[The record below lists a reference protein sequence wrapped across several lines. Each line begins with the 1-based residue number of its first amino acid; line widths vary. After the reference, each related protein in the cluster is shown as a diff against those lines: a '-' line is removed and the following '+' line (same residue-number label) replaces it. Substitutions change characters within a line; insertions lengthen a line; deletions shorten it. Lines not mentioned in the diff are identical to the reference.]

1 MRLTEISVVK
11 VLIIMAGKMLKPQKK
26 LLEQDH
32 VLPYKIDVE
41 GYLFQVVI
49 FTKLGKI
56 SGITVLR
63 SEDELASKEE
73 ALAVVQKLQKYNF
86 YFEYLTKRTSIVK
99 ERDSTVAERIEQAQL
114 ILNNNILFGE
124 KLQPEIDQLSLALE
138 VYKQQQHK
146 MDIYQEDIAL
156 LNEKIKEQGLIKE
169 EDWKSAEDLSI
180 AFMIAAYAQTIYLEA
195 TRDNR
200 AALAKW
206 FHQNQK
212 QIPAEERKALAKMIN
227 VLSDTNGGL
236 VFDQIISLLPLL
248 EDGLLIDK
256 SNPLPKRAQ
265 EFNMEYEAHCRF
277 YKPNTN
283 KISELI
289 RNE

>member
-1 MRLTEISVVK
+1 M
-11 VLIIMAGKMLKPQKK
+11 
-26 LLEQDH
+26 
-32 VLPYKIDVE
+32 LPYKIDVE

-156 LNEKIKEQGLIKE
+156 LNEK
-169 EDWKSAEDLSI
+169 
-180 AFMIAAYAQTIYLEA
+180 
-195 TRDNR
+195 N
-200 AALAKW
+200 
-206 FHQNQK
+206 
-212 QIPAEERKALAKMIN
+212 
-227 VLSDTNGGL
+227 
-236 VFDQIISLLPLL
+236 
-248 EDGLLIDK
+248 
-256 SNPLPKRAQ
+256 
-265 EFNMEYEAHCRF
+265 
-277 YKPNTN
+277 
-283 KISELI
+283 
-289 RNE
+289 

>member
-1 MRLTEISVVK
+1 
-11 VLIIMAGKMLKPQKK
+11 MASKMLKPQKK

-32 VLPYKIDVE
+32 VLPYKIDAQDQ
-41 GYLFQVVI
+41 LFQVVI

-63 SEDELASKEE
+63 SEDELASREE

-86 YFEYLTKRTSIVK
+86 YFEYLTKRASIVK
-99 ERDSTVAERIEQAQL
+99 ERDSIVAERIEQAQL
-114 ILNNNILFGE
+114 ILNNNVLFGE
-124 KLQPEIDQLSLALE
+124 KLQPTIDQLSLALE

-156 LNEKIKEQGLIKE
+156 LNEKIKEQGLIKP
-169 EDWKSAEDLSI
+169 EDWTSAEDLSI
-180 AFMIAAYAQTIYLEA
+180 AFMKAAYAQTIYLEA
-195 TRDNR
+195 TRENR
-200 AALAKW
+200 SALAKW
-206 FHQNQK
+206 YHTHQK
-212 QIPAEERKALAKMIN
+212 QLPSEERKALAKMVN

-248 EDGLLIDK
+248 EAGLLIDK
-256 SNPLPKRAQ
+256 TNPLPKRAQ

-283 KISELI
+283 KIIELI